1 MLQERVPAV
10 RDDPASGAFQ
20 AGRGDVWPVSR
31 RRRPN
36 TRLRSAYSSYLVR
49 HILYNKIIYIYFIY
63 LLRRNFAW
71 SSLVIY
77 NYDSYGIF

>member
-1 MLQERVPAV
+1 MI
-10 RDDPASGAFQ
+10 
-20 AGRGDVWPVSR
+20 
-31 RRRPN
+31 
-36 TRLRSAYSSYLVR
+36 RLYTYSSSVCIYT
-49 HILYNKIIYIYFIY
+49 IIYIYFIY